1 MLIKLNNLDEIDIIE
16 SDIPNIYKENINSA
30 IMYCKNLFKKAYP
43 NSYIQFSN
51 SKELD
56 RRTLYNYNQNNYNK
70 YKNDPNIITF
80 DDITNRIEADYD
92 DFYVN
97 IVSDLFPEE
106 ISNLVK
112 KYANILQKENKNKT
126 LEPGLLK
133 SLNLR

>member
-1 MLIKLNNLDEIDIIE
+1 
-16 SDIPNIYKENINSA
+16 
-30 IMYCKNLFKKAYP
+30 MYCKNLFKKAYP
-43 NSYIQFSN
+43 NSYVQFSN